1 MWLLFIT
8 WHLPITQCTN
18 RLNHKM
24 LALKCC
30 VFFFFFH
37 FCHQTTAQQQQQQ
50 QHVVTCITKANDEC
64 DFQHEIIFFN
74 LQLRFMEVHSL
85 CDSLGFYAR
94 KNEKQFLK
102 LKCVSKNCKIAI
114 TIAFFFIFFLS
125 SKHLNGRR
133 SNCVVIYIFSQDWSW
148 RKSDFFFLS
157 CYYYYYF
164 VLHCKICQHFIIAI
178 SNSMNWR
185 IVNVL
190 CVLWLCM
197 NMFWSFSMFIKINLL
212 STFNFSNL

>member
-37 FCHQTTAQQQQQQ
+37 FCHQTTAQQQQQ

-125 SKHLNGRR
+125 PKHLNGRR

-148 RKSDFFFLS
+148 RKSDFFFSHAVIIILFCIVKFVSILS
-157 CYYYYYF
+157 LRFQIQWIGELWTYYACYDF
-164 VLHCKICQHFIIAI
+164 AWTCFGHFQ
-178 SNSMNWR
+178 
-185 IVNVL
+185 
-190 CVLWLCM
+190 C
-197 NMFWSFSMFIKINLL
+197 L
-212 STFNFSNL
+212 SK